1 MKLKIL
7 HVCLA
12 SHYTEGMTYQD
23 NQLAD
28 QNAADGHD
36 VVVVSDCYRY
46 AGHAL
51 EEVDEEDIILLSG
64 VRLVRMK
71 YDFIINSFV
80 SNKIRKVNRLKIFLE
95 ELRPDVILFHG
106 VAGYEMLTVSQYKI
120 NNPDIKLY
128 IDSHEDYHN
137 SGTFWFSLFFQYKVF
152 NRFIV
157 RKIRKNVDKFL
168 YLSYES
174 KTFLQEVYGL
184 SDRETE
190 FYPLGGNLLEPDRK
204 SLFKEIVRTKLGLEN
219 SDILIVHSGKFAK
232 EKRTKELLESF
243 ASVSGKHLRLILIGS
258 IPEEM
263 KPVLLPLIE
272 ADKRVVFLGWM
283 SSDELIKYLA
293 AADLYVQPGTQS
305 ATMQN
310 AICCGTPV
318 ALYPYPSHKP
328 YISGNGLLIAN
339 ESDYRAMFS
348 DLASNKLD
356 LSAMSGASY
365 AIARELLDY
374 KKLASRLYV

>member
-1 MKLKIL
+1 MKIV

-28 QNAADGHD
+28 QNAADGHE
-36 VVVVSDCYRY
+36 VVVVSDCFRY
-46 AGHAL
+46 TGHIL
-51 EEVDEEDIILLSG
+51 NEVGEEDIILASG
-64 VRLVRMK
+64 VRLIRMK
-71 YDFIINSFV
+71 YDFLINRMISEKVRRV
-80 SNKIRKVNRLKIFLE
+80 SKLKYFLDDFK
-95 ELRPDVILFHG
+95 PDIILFHG

-157 RKIRKNVDKFL
+157 RKIRKNVDKFF

-184 SDRETE
+184 SDREME

-204 SLFKEIVRTKLGLEN
+204 SLFKEIVSTKLGLES
-219 SDILIVHSGKFAK
+219 SDILIVHSGKFAR
-232 EKRTKELLESF
+232 EKKTKELLESF
-243 ASVSGKHLRLILIGS
+243 ASVAGKHLRLILIGS

-263 KPVLLPLIE
+263 ESVLLPLIE
-272 ADKRVVFLGWM
+272 ADERVVFLGWM

-339 ESDYRAMFS
+339 ESDYKAMFS
-348 DLASNKLD
+348 DIANNKLD
-356 LSAMSGASY
+356 LSAMSSASY
-365 AIARELLDY
+365 TIARELLDY